1 MSESSDNSVKNTETA
16 EPEVFDPK
24 SSDTAKNS
32 SAEPPPAHKPDTS
45 TTPPPKKTKKPKPPP
60 EKMIPHSKDM
70 DATKKRVHPRFVSGK
85 YQNIRLVSMYTIL
98 AGFLILPWI
107 KWGGRQAIQFDV
119 AEPKFYIFG
128 ATFMPQDFYFFAF
141 IFMIAAFT
149 LFMVTVYAG
158 RVFCGYACPQTI
170 YVHLYQHV
178 EKWVLGERNKRI
190 KFDKEPN
197 SASKIGKKLLV
208 HLIWGV
214 MSMITAVTF
223 MSLVVGT
230 EYLFF
235 NGATPFFMGWSKMT
249 WIFFGIITFVTHMNA
264 GYMREHM
271 CVHFCPYGRFQSVM
285 FDKDTLLVSYDYDRG
300 EPRGARKK
308 GDHPEGYG
316 DCVDCTMCVQVCPT
330 GIDIRDG
337 LQVECIQCAACID
350 ACNEIMDKVGYPR
363 GLIRYT
369 TERQLVHKEKTKI
382 VSLRIFAY
390 IFILSVL
397 VVVATMVATG
407 RDPLELEIRHN
418 RKQISSVGRDG
429 MVENSYVLKIVNK
442 TDERQVYK
450 VKLEPVN
457 GLTLKSRFKELP
469 LKANE
474 PYDLPVSIFGDP
486 AKISGT
492 MPVTITVYT
501 EDGKYSASRQD
512 VFVYKP

>member
-1 MSESSDNSVKNTETA
+1 MSESSDNSAKNTETA
-16 EPEVFDPK
+16 ETEVFDPK
-24 SSDTAKNS
+24 SGDTAKNS
-32 SAEPPPAHKPDTS
+32 PAESPSAHKPDTS
-45 TTPPPKKTKKPKPPP
+45 TPPPKKTKKPKPPP

-197 SASKIGKKLLV
+197 SASKIGKKLLI

-249 WIFFGIITFVTHMNA
+249 WIFFGIITFVTHINA

-382 VSLRIFAY
+382 VSFRIFAY
-390 IFILSVL
+390 ILILSVL

-450 VKLEPVN
+450 VKLEPVD